1 MKIVDFG
8 CGPGS
13 IIEYLPNQM
22 EYVGIEPEIY
32 YIDSAKKKYGDR
44 GSFICEKIEYYLP
57 EKMNYCDIAL
67 AGGLLH
73 HLDDENSAKLLK
85 TANNVLKPGGRL
97 VTIDNIYIK
106 NQSFSCQKY
115 HFHVRTF
122 CFCAPADPA
131 FQGICRF
138 RCFTATQSYAGQGR
152 DTSTISQNERHLF
165 IFIFS
170 CCNLIVI
177 LIVCYCLVVVCC
189 DMFVVCCNL
198 TCLFLDKFIFPLC
211 PIL

>member
-1 MKIVDFG
+1 MQNNSVLYKILLNPFVYETFQKWITKNNSRQKFVDNFIKPFPGMKIVDFG

-57 EKMNYCDIAL
+57 EKMNYFDIAL

-106 NQSFSCQKY
+106 NQSFFARYIISKDRGQN
-115 HFHVRTF
+115 VRTL
-122 CFCAPADPA
+122 DQYIRIGETA
-131 FQGICRF
+131 FTKIEYKIIHDMLRVPYTHIVMT
-138 RCFTATQSYAGQGR
+138 FTKEKS
-152 DTSTISQNERHLF
+152 
-165 IFIFS
+165 
-170 CCNLIVI
+170 
-177 LIVCYCLVVVCC
+177 
-189 DMFVVCCNL
+189 
-198 TCLFLDKFIFPLC
+198 
-211 PIL
+211 